1 MERAAL
7 ERIIGLNEALNFG
20 HLADLT
26 LRLNLRI
33 DLKINLSLATAYWSE
48 AANLKLAILRERWS
62 LTNCH

>member
-33 DLKINLSLATAYWSE
+33 DLKINLSLATAY
-48 AANLKLAILRERWS
+48 
-62 LTNCH
+62 